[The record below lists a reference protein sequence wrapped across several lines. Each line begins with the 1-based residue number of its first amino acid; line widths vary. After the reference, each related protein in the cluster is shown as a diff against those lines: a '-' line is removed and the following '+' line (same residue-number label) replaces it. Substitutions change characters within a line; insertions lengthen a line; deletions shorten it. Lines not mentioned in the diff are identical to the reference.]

1 MFKKDNFCLWTAI
14 EVYDVYIE
22 FGGLFTPR
30 QMFNISQNTEK
41 T

>member
-1 MFKKDNFCLWTAI
+1 MFIKDNFCLWTAV

-22 FGGLFTPR
+22 FGRLFTPR

-41 T
+41 A

>member
-1 MFKKDNFCLWTAI
+1 MFKKREFLFMVV

-22 FGGLFTPR
+22 YGRLFTPR